1 MVQRAEQNFDRDYND
16 TYTPAKSGNAWI
28 WGALGALALLAI
40 GVWFAS
46 GTGPVTS
53 GGGTSTTTEQIAP
66 APAPA
71 EQAPA
76 VEPAPAPAPAQQNTQ
91 Q

>member
-1 MVQRAEQNFDRDYND
+1 MVQRAEQDFDRDYNES
-16 TYTPAKSGNAWI
+16 YAPAKAGNAWI
-28 WGALGALALLAI
+28 WGALAALALLAI

-53 GGGTSTTTEQIAP
+53 SGTSTTTEQIAP
-66 APAPA
+66 
-71 EQAPA
+71 ET
-76 VEPAPAPAPAQQNTQ
+76 PAPAPAPAQQNTQ